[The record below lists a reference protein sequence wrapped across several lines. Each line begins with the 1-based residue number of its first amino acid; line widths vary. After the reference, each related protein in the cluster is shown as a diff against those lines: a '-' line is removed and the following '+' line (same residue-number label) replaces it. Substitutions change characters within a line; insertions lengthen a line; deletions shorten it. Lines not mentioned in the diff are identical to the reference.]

1 MSDDLDNVIDLA
13 TRREDGKKHDV
24 IHTLVCLGLQRE
36 IYEHRITSLK
46 NTNRALLIITITAYI
61 LGMYSGYYVASSLGV
76 GFGL

>member
-13 TRREDGKKHDV
+13 ARRQDGQKQDV

-36 IYEHRITSLK
+36 IYEHRISSLK
-46 NTNRALLIITITAYI
+46 NTNRALLIITVTAYI
-61 LGMYSGYYVASSLGV
+61 LGMYSGFYVASSLGV